1 MDTAAELT
9 LIEEQLAASWVAGDH
24 TYHQRVLA
32 DDWSVI
38 DPAGRILTKEDVLRE
53 AFSGERE
60 ITKGKIDEVKV
71 RDFGDWAIVTGRTQ
85 MSGRYQGQKMDVKL
99 RFTDVFVRQNGEW
112 KCVAS
117 QGTFLSE

>member
-1 MDTAAELT
+1 MDAEKELA

-32 DDWSVI
+32 DDWTVI
-38 DPAGRILTKEDVLRE
+38 DPTGNILTKADVLRE
-53 AFSGERE
+53 AFSGMRK
-60 ITKGKIDEVKV
+60 IDKGKIDQINV

-85 MSGRYQGQKMDVKL
+85 MAGRYQGQKMDVTL
-99 RFTDVFVRQNGEW
+99 RFTDIFVRSENEW

-117 QGTFLSE
+117 QGTFVSE

>member
-1 MDTAAELT
+1 MDTGAELT

-24 TYHQRVLA
+24 TYHRRILA

-60 ITKGKIDEVKV
+60 ITKGKIDEVNV

-99 RFTDVFVRQNGEW
+99 RFTDIFARRDGEW
-112 KCVAS
+112 KCIAS
-117 QGTFLSE
+117 QGTLLTE

>member
-60 ITKGKIDEVKV
+60 ITKGKIDEVNV